1 MQTHHTLTV
10 FRAFLLLFFC
20 AGAQVMAQSPAV
32 ANASLNDSLLQGAHS
47 IILNEEITYEVHS
60 PRSVTQREE
69 RSVMILDKRH
79 QHEQTVYAWYDNES
93 KVTDFEVRVTDL
105 LGNQTSRVRRSDV
118 QDERYTSDGTF
129 VDDTY
134 VKYVEVQCESYPCI
148 VTSIIERKLTDFSAT
163 LRTPRWFPVHYDQA
177 LLQATYTAH
186 VPLDN
191 NILFDTQGI
200 GEPNIETSGKRKTY
214 TWKLSNVNA
223 QCAEPLGPAYT
234 EVMPHLFITLENFRI
249 DEYSGSYRDWNSFGH
264 FINDIMDGRDV
275 LPEALAVEVHE
286 TVAGATTRRDTIDRL
301 YRLMQKRCRYVSIQ
315 LGIGGWQP
323 FPADFVEENRYGDC
337 KALSNYMG
345 AMLKEVG
352 IESYPVLIY
361 RDDRPRYDVR
371 EDYAISSF
379 NHMVLYVP
387 SEDMYLECTS
397 TDEPTGYLSD
407 DKEDRNVVWITPE
420 GGRLVR
426 TPKLEPGDHGH
437 VRTVRLRLREDNSV
451 GFSLE
456 GSWFGADQETFRSV
470 GSYFGDGKDQRK
482 WLHRND
488 FLPDVSGGE
497 YTFDVHRDEPVVD
510 LHYETVLPHR
520 VRAFGSRRF
529 VSVNPFP
536 RNWVPDPVED
546 RQLPVVY
553 SDPRMLVDTVHLH
566 YPNGLEIESGLLSEP
581 VVYEHPVGEYRAE
594 MRAGENS
601 VTWIRTLRLNSVTL
615 PAEDYEDFRQFFI
628 DLGKAEG
635 LQLVLKEQRTK

>member
-1 MQTHHTLTV
+1 MQTHRTLILT
-10 FRAFLLLFFC
+10 AALFLLLIG
-20 AGAQVMAQSPAV
+20 AGAQGKAQSQAPAILSV
-32 ANASLNDSLLQGAHS
+32 NDSVLAGAHS
-47 IILNEEITYEVHS
+47 IILNEDITYEVHS

-79 QHEQTVYAWYDNES
+79 KREQVITAWYDNES
-93 KVTDFEVRVTDL
+93 KVTDFDVRVSDV
-105 LGNQTSRVRRSDV
+105 LGNQTFRVRRSDV

-129 VDDTY
+129 LDDTY

-148 VTSIIERKLTDFSAT
+148 VTSVIERKMTDFRAT
-163 LRTPRWFPVHYDQA
+163 LETPRWFPVRYDQA
-177 LLQATYTAH
+177 LVRATYTAH

-200 GEPNIETSGKRKTY
+200 GEPVITTGAKHKTY
-214 TWKLSNVNA
+214 TWNLEDVKA
-223 QCAEPLGPAYT
+223 RCAEPLGPAYT

-249 DEYSGSYRDWNSFGH
+249 DDYSGSYRDWKSFGR
-264 FINDIMDGRDV
+264 FINDIMKGRDE
-275 LPEALAVEVHE
+275 LPESLATEVHE

-323 FPADFVEENRYGDC
+323 FPASFVEENRYGDC

-361 RDDRPRYDVR
+361 RDDRPHYDVR
-371 EDYAISSF
+371 EEYAISSF

-426 TPKLEPGDHGH
+426 TPKLEPGEHGH
-437 VRTVRLRLREDNSV
+437 VRTVRLNVRDDNSLA
-451 GFSLE
+451 FSLA

-497 YTFDVHRDEPVVD
+497 YTFDVHPDEPVVD

-529 VSVNPFP
+529 VSINPFP
-536 RNWVPDPVED
+536 RSWVPDPVED

-553 SDPRMLVDTVHLH
+553 SDPRMLVDTVHLT
-566 YPNGLEIESGLLSEP
+566 YPNGLEIESGLLNEP
-581 VVYEHPVGEYRAE
+581 VVYTHPVGEYRAE
-594 MRAGENS
+594 MRAGDNS
-601 VTWIRTLRLNSVTL
+601 VTWIRTLRLDSVNL
-615 PAEDYEDFRQFFI
+615 PAEDYADFRQFFI